1 MFTIAYLILKS
12 FISPNKD
19 LMLRSYKVYFIPQ
32 LDYCSTVYSPHKI
45 SDINLL
51 ERIQRRFTKS
61 ILRNSALSYN
71 ERLEILGL
79 QRLEVRRIHN
89 DLFLAYKMIHG
100 KTPGLNILS
109 ICEKPSITRSS
120 DKTTFVIEK
129 FSLDLRKFDFTCR
142 TSKIWN
148 SLSKN
153 VIDCDNL
160 DSFKKKILQTNFNMF
175 LKGRD

>member
-1 MFTIAYLILKS
+1 MTEKFSSSLHCNHLFRKCSQIASLILQS
-12 FISPNKD
+12 FISRNKD
-19 LMLRSYKVYFIPQ
+19 LMLRAYKVYIIP
-32 LDYCSTVYSPHKI
+32 LLYYCSTVYSPHKI
-45 SDINLL
+45 SDIN
-51 ERIQRRFTKS
+51 F
-61 ILRNSALSYN
+61 
-71 ERLEILGL
+71 L

-148 SLSKN
+148 SLPKN
-153 VIDCDNL
+153 VIDCANL
-160 DSFKKKILQTNFNMF
+160 DSFKRKILQTNFNMF